1 MTSHRML
8 FFRILS
14 MTAILLL
21 SSCSATTSAKKD
33 LRHTLESLI
42 SDAHAE
48 IGISIIETGSND
60 ALNIN
65 GERHFPMMS
74 TVKFPM
80 ALAVLSRVEKGEFQL
95 DQQVYISAEALRENT
110 YSPFKKIHPKGDLN
124 ISLEEA
130 LKWMVVDSDNNIT
143 DVLFNLLGG
152 PKAVE
157 QFINHEGFVIRN
169 IEEDMHRDWDS
180 QFVNTSKP
188 NAYVELLKTFVEG
201 KLLNEEHT
209 QWLYQGMVSS
219 NTGTKRLKGK
229 LPNVTIAQRAGTSFT
244 NDQGLT
250 GAVNNVGI
258 IELPDQRKIYIAVFI
273 HNTTDGFANAEALIA
288 DIAKVTYEFY
298 TEK

>member
-1 MTSHRML
+1 
-8 FFRILS
+8 
-14 MTAILLL
+14 
-21 SSCSATTSAKKD
+21 
-33 LRHTLESLI
+33 
-42 SDAHAE
+42 
-48 IGISIIETGSND
+48 
-60 ALNIN
+60 
-65 GERHFPMMS
+65 
-74 TVKFPM
+74 
-80 ALAVLSRVEKGEFQL
+80 
-95 DQQVYISAEALRENT
+95 
-110 YSPFKKIHPKGDLN
+110 
-124 ISLEEA
+124 
-130 LKWMVVDSDNNIT
+130 VVDSDNNIT

-152 PKAVE
+152 PKTVE
-157 QFINHEGFVIRN
+157 KFIAHEGFVIRN
-169 IEEDMHRDWDS
+169 TEEDMHRDWDS

-188 NAYVELLKTFVEG
+188 SAYTELLKTFVEG

-209 QWLYQGMVSS
+209 QWLYQAMVTS

-288 DIAKVTYEFY
+288 DIAKITYEFY

>member
-1 MTSHRML
+1 M
-8 FFRILS
+8 
-14 MTAILLL
+14 
-21 SSCSATTSAKKD
+21 
-33 LRHTLESLI
+33 LESLI
-42 SDAHAE
+42 SDAHAD
-48 IGISIIETGSND
+48 IGISIIEPGSGNNLD
-60 ALNIN
+60 IN
-65 GERHFPMMS
+65 GEKRYPMMS

-110 YSPFKKIHPKGDLN
+110 YSPFKKIHPTGDLN

-157 QFINHEGFVIRN
+157 QFIVHEGFVIRN
-169 IEEDMHRDWDS
+169 TEEDMHRDWDA
-180 QFVNTSKP
+180 QFVNTAKP
-188 NAYVELLKTFVEG
+188 NAYAQLLKTFVEG
-201 KLLNEEHT
+201 KILNEEHT
-209 QWLYQGMVSS
+209 QWLYQAMVTS

-288 DIAKVTYEFY
+288 DIAKITYEFY

>member
-1 MTSHRML
+1 ML
-8 FFRILS
+8 FIRILS
-14 MTAILLL
+14 MTAIVVL
-21 SSCSATTSAKKD
+21 SSWSASAQAEND
-33 LRHTLESLI
+33 LKSKLESLI
-42 SDAHAE
+42 SGVHADV
-48 IGISIIETGSND
+48 GISIIEPGSGSK
-60 ALNIN
+60 LEIN
-65 GERHFPMMS
+65 GDKRYPMMS

-80 ALAVLSRVEKGEFQL
+80 ALAVLSRVEKGEFQM

-110 YSPFKKIHPKGDLN
+110 YSPFKKIHPEGDLF

-152 PKAVE
+152 PKSVE
-157 QFINHEGFVIRN
+157 QFIAHEGFVIRN
-169 IEEDMHRDWDS
+169 TEEDMHRDWNS
-180 QFVNTSKP
+180 QFVNTAKP
-188 NAYVELLKTFVEG
+188 NAYTELLKTFVEG

-209 QWLYQGMVSS
+209 QWLYQAMVTS
-219 NTGTKRLKGK
+219 NTGTKRLKGQ

-298 TEK
+298 TEQ